1 MMADRFRP
9 PAHRPQRRPLGAQL
23 EHLVSQL
30 PDDVESLLEQ
40 LRSGSLGVDFRVRDA
55 DHAVDHLVDGLVTAA
70 SVLAGAQL
78 IARRAGPTL
87 AGVSI
92 PGLVAAGV
100 GVMTWQRLVAR
111 RETTRSWVTRARS
124 LRPPGRG

>member
-1 MMADRFRP
+1 
-9 PAHRPQRRPLGAQL
+9 
-23 EHLVSQL
+23 VSHL
-30 PDDVESLLEQ
+30 PDDLESVLEQ

-92 PGLVAAGV
+92 PGLVASGV

-111 RETTRSWVTRARS
+111 RETTRSWVTRVRS
-124 LRPPGRG
+124 LRST